1 MQASANVAASHDV
14 TASPAP
20 DEGAAFS
27 RRRTPGEGLRQR
39 SLEQG
44 QRPARDVVKN
54 RHVERREGERA
65 FAKARGH
72 LSQEVPLF
80 RAVSAL
86 RSLI

>member
-1 MQASANVAASHDV
+1 MRGQRSVAGEHRVKGCGNAAWSK
-14 TASPAP
+14 
-20 DEGAAFS
+20 EGALSPTSDPVSA
-27 RRRTPGEGLRQR
+27 LR
-39 SLEQG
+39 G
-44 QRPARDVVKN
+44 AVAKN

>member
-1 MQASANVAASHDV
+1 MLPIGGIAKS
-14 TASPAP
+14 
-20 DEGAAFS
+20 
-27 RRRTPGEGLRQR
+27 
-39 SLEQG
+39 
-44 QRPARDVVKN
+44 

-86 RSLI
+86 CSLTIVRERKRERRWPRAEWEGADESRLYET